1 VQPALKKLSG
11 LDHPWRPSFIKAKTK
26 NPLKP
31 DSKRET
37 YLWGKVCWDDQGNA
51 QFQVALGS
59 HSSGN
64 LINLAQTN
72 CLACLPQSEQII
84 ELDQAILVM
93 LLR

>member
-11 LDHPWRPSFIKAKTK
+11 LAHPWRPSFIKARTK
-26 NPLKP
+26 NSVKP

-37 YLWGKVCWDDQGNA
+37 YLWGKINWDDLGNA
-51 QFQVALGS
+51 QFQVASGS

-72 CLACLPQSEQII
+72 CLACLPPREQII
-84 ELDQAILVM
+84 DIDQDILVM
-93 LLR
+93 LIR